1 MAKKVTLDNI
11 KKSKINIKD
20 HNTLVNAPS
29 SIAREDVEYLLSN
42 LEEVEVGIDTGD
54 SITYKDTAFEETIKS
69 LERVITKTLDKK
81 KGEEAEKL
89 LSELKNQKPGVNID
103 KITDLL
109 NKLMGLLKFAGF
121 AAPVVEKIWFVLSKY
136 FGLS

>member
-1 MAKKVTLDNI
+1 MTKKVNLNNI
-11 KKSKINIKD
+11 KKSKINIKN
-20 HNTLVNAPS
+20 HNTLLNAPS

-69 LERVITKTLDKK
+69 LERVITKTLDEK
-81 KGEEAEKL
+81 KGGEAEKL
-89 LSELKNQKPGVNID
+89 LTELKNQKPGVNID

-109 NKLMGLLKFAGF
+109 NKLMGLLKLAGF
-121 AAPVVEKIWFVLSKY
+121 AAPVIEKFWVVLSKY
-136 FGLS
+136 FGLN

>member
-1 MAKKVTLDNI
+1 MAKKITLDNI
-11 KKSKINIKD
+11 KKSKIDIKD

-69 LERVITKTLDKK
+69 LERVITKSLDIKK
-81 KGEEAEKL
+81 SQEAEKL
-89 LSELKNQKPGVNID
+89 LSELKNQKSGVNID

-109 NKLMGLLKFAGF
+109 NKLMGLLKVAGF
-121 AAPVVEKIWFVLSKY
+121 AAPVIEKFWFVLSKY